1 MAIIKMRFSSRTIG
15 GLKDLVNDLPN
26 GITMV
31 EIGCYAGESA
41 DIFLSSGKIAK
52 YYAVDPWVNG
62 YDKNDGASS
71 SELGLAEIEFD
82 KVVAKYPNVNIIKLK
97 DFSEAA
103 ASKVTE
109 LVDFVYIDANHLYDA
124 VKTDITIWREKIK
137 PNGMI
142 GGHDY
147 GNRHRGVKQAVD
159 EFYTT
164 KKTYRDTSWMVKL

>member
-1 MAIIKMRFSSRTIG
+1 MTVIKMRFNARTIG

-62 YDKNDGASS
+62 YDQNDGASS
-71 SELGLAEIEFD
+71 SELGLAEKEFD
-82 KVVAKYPNVNIIKLK
+82 KVVAKYPQCNVIKIK

-103 ASKVTE
+103 ISKVTE

-124 VKTDITIWREKIK
+124 VKTDITIWRQKVK
-137 PNGMI
+137 QGGML

-147 GNRHRGVKQAVD
+147 GNRHIGVKKAVD
-159 EFYTT
+159 EFFSE